1 MTKLKRW
8 VLVGMLAAM
17 PLAASA
23 CKINVGSGCTALI
36 FEPGIQFGVICNPL

>member
-8 VLVGMLAAM
+8 VLVGVIAAM

-23 CKINVGSGCTALI
+23 CRINVGSGCTLLI
-36 FEPGIQFGVICNPL
+36 AEPGVQVGVLCNPL